1 MNTTKSEAL
10 INAPAKSHLGEAGEG
25 YLEHMGHAFSFSR
38 RMIGAG
44 VGCFLHGIFPNTF
57 CKTGSTCIAILHDE
71 MVINRANLKYLKK

>member
-10 INAPAKSHLGEAGEG
+10 VGAPAKSHLQENGEG
-25 YLEHMGHAFSFSR
+25 YFEHMGHAFSFSR

-44 VGCFLHGIFPNTF
+44 VGCFLHGIFPNYF
-57 CKTGSTCIAILHDE
+57 CKTGSSCIEVLHDE